1 MFGHVPN
8 PFIEG
13 KLFVIELIGTA
24 LRLSMLLLLLL
35 AQSRALAQ
43 SERAVISHNSES
55 ITIAPIIYGIEKGF
69 YRDQSIQLEFRFLR
83 TDLAAAA
90 ITSQE
95 LDYMI
100 SAGTAM
106 RAAVR
111 GLPLKIVA
119 YSFTQP
125 LFYLMTP
132 PTIHSVKEL
141 RGKKIAV
148 SSPQDS
154 GGQAAKAAIRAGGLD
169 PERDVV
175 YIAIGAASVRMAA
188 MEIGS
193 VDAAIQPVPWNSRMK
208 KKGFKEL
215 LFAGNYLAQPLTG
228 IVTSASKLEKNSDQ
242 VRRMLRAYLLSLR
255 RLRQEKTEVVDF
267 IAKRFGLERD
277 TGEEV
282 YKVMVDTMSGD
293 GAMPASI
300 LEPYFEQVRNE
311 PGAKK
316 SVTLGDIVDYRLLR
330 EVSAGLK

>member
-1 MFGHVPN
+1 MFSHVCD
-8 PFIEG
+8 PFTEG
-13 KLFVIELIGTA
+13 KNLVTELSGTA
-24 LRLSMLLLLLL
+24 LRLSMLLLLLCFHCI
-35 AQSRALAQ
+35 ALAQ

-55 ITIAPIIYGIEKGF
+55 ITIAPILYGIEKGF
-69 YRDQSIQLEFRFLR
+69 YRNEGINLEFRFLR

-132 PTIHSVKEL
+132 ATVHSVKEL

-154 GGQAAKAAIRAGGLD
+154 GGLAAKAAIRAGGLD

-188 MEIGS
+188 LEIGS

-208 KKGFKEL
+208 RKGFKEL
-215 LFAGNYLAQPLTG
+215 LFAGSYLAQPLTG
-228 IVTSASKLEKNSDQ
+228 IVTGSAKIEKNSDQ
-242 VRRMLRAYLLSLR
+242 VRRLLRAYLLSLR
-255 RLRQEKTEVVDF
+255 RLRQEKSEVVEF

-282 YKVMVDTMSGD
+282 YKVMSDTMSGD
-293 GAMPASI
+293 GTIPASI
-300 LEPYFEQVRNE
+300 LEPYFEQVKNE

-316 SVTLGDIVDYRLLR
+316 SIALHDIVDYRLLR
-330 EVSAGLK
+330 EVAAGIR

>member
-1 MFGHVPN
+1 
-8 PFIEG
+8 
-13 KLFVIELIGTA
+13 
-24 LRLSMLLLLLL
+24 MLVLLCCAHDFAW
-35 AQSRALAQ
+35 AQG
-43 SERAVISHNSES
+43 ERAVISHNSES
-55 ITIAPIIYGIEKGF
+55 ITIAPILYGIDKGF
-69 YRDQSIQLEFRFLR
+69 YRNEGIHLEFRFLR

-90 ITSQE
+90 VNTQE

-132 PTIHSVKEL
+132 PTIQSVKEL

-215 LFAGNYLAQPLTG
+215 LFAGSYLAQPLTG
-228 IVTSASKLEKNSDQ
+228 MVTSAAKVEKNSDQ
-242 VRRMLRAYLLSLR
+242 VRRVLRAYLLSLR
-255 RLRQEKTEVVDF
+255 RLRQEKNEVVEF

-282 YKVMVDTMSGD
+282 YKVMLDTMSSD
-293 GAMPASI
+293 GTMPASI
-300 LEPYFEQVRNE
+300 LDPYFEQVRNE

-316 SVTLGDIVDYRLLR
+316 SILLNDIVDYRLLR
-330 EVSAGLK
+330 EVTASIK